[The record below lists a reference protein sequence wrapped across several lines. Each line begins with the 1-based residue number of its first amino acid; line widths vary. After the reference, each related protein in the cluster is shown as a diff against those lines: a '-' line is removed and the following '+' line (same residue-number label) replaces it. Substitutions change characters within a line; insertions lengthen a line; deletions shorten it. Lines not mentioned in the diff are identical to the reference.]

1 MSEDGQWSIHRGSI
15 LIKASTRSKYHRRG
29 NIPPTIPDAFV
40 SPASKYFSFFH
51 ILSISL
57 LKEGKQIFS
66 NEKSLSLLEF
76 ERVKEKLSR
85 QTSLSFIYRIKTP
98 TDFNSLSPLI
108 AQNSTKRSGSDRSRS
123 IPRNPSR
130 VDGRYGRRGC
140 FVGRANCTRRR

>member
-1 MSEDGQWSIHRGSI
+1 M
-15 LIKASTRSKYHRRG
+15 IKASTRSKYHRRG
-29 NIPPTIPDAFV
+29 QHTSNDPRCVRV
-40 SPASKYFSFFH
+40 SRVEIFSLLSYT
-51 ILSISL
+51 LSISL